1 MVTVTP
7 LTAAVVL
14 DKVTAPLVST
24 PTTPTRVPVTEPSI
38 SASAV
43 VLVLTTT
50 SVLAS

>member
-1 MVTVTP
+1 MVAVV
-7 LTAAVVL
+7 AAVAATVL